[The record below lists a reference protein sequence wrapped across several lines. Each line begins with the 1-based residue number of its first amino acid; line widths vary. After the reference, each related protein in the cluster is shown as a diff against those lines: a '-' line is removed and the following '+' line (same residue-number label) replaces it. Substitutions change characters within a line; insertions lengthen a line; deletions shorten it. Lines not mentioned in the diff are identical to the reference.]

1 VIKIVT
7 SNKGGSVVANAVEFE
22 QGGNVCQVTAKKE
35 VVVSAGCVLYSDR
48 VIYVDYENVV
58 QELLNLL
65 KS

>member
-7 SNKGGSVVANAVEFE
+7 SNEGGSVVANAVEFE
-22 QGGNVCQVTAKKE
+22 QGGNVYQVTAKKE

-48 VIYVDYENVV
+48 VIYVDYKNVV